1 MKPVNGCEEC
11 DLVKEMGGDT
21 ACLECQLYA
30 DEPQEELTPEGVQLV
45 IPGAE
50 RNTKPT
56 ETERQG
62 ALW

>member
-11 DLVKEMGGDT
+11 DFIIELGGDQ
-21 ACLECQLYA
+21 ACIECRIYG
-30 DEPQEELTPEGVQLV
+30 EPQEELTPEGVQLV

-50 RNTKPT
+50 RETKPT

>member
-1 MKPVNGCEEC
+1 MKPVDGCEEC
-11 DLVKEMGGDT
+11 EMIVELGGDE
-21 ACLECQLYA
+21 ACTECRLYQ
-30 DEPQEELTPEGVQLV
+30 PREELTPEGVQFV

-50 RNTKPT
+50 RITQPT